1 MTKLDELEIPS
12 GVFEE
17 NEGHELVRFWIS
29 SGVDHVSLNIG
40 LFDVEKEPDVWGS
53 VAADIAKHAVNAML
67 QDDPTRDK
75 NALYAAIE
83 RAFSS
88 RLREQVDFSGQ
99 LGGWRN

>member
-40 LFDVEKEPDVWGS
+40 LFDNEKEPSVWGS
-53 VAADIAKHAVNAML
+53 VAADIVKHAVNAMR
-67 QDDPTRDK
+67 QDDPTRDEE
-75 NALYAAIE
+75 ALYAAIE
-83 RAFSS
+83 QAFSM
-88 RLREQVDFSGQ
+88 RLREQTSFSGQ
-99 LGGWRN
+99 LRGERN